1 MCCFNIGTGKTT
13 TGIKLVYLFDLIN
26 DMMRADGHNHQQI
39 VFCGPNN
46 KAVDLVASTFVL
58 I

>member
-1 MCCFNIGTGKTT
+1 MCCFHIGTGKTT

-46 KAVDLVASTFVL
+46 KAVDLVASTFV
-58 I
+58 